1 MTYTKKTTI
10 TIPTQ
15 RWEAIGDWLIARF
28 LEMFGTD
35 ELITQYLD
43 SGRRLFDKVK
53 YTAVATWNVAWVLT
67 GIITIADYQEF
78 LDYLYD
84 NLPSKYRKIG
94 TAWKP
99 WFKNVMPIIDLGL
112 WPLTFEGA
120 ALHWKSVKN

>member
-35 ELITQYLD
+35 ELITQYLE
-43 SGRRLFDKVK
+43 SGRRQFDKMK
-53 YTAVATWNVAWVLT
+53 YTQIATWDVAWTLT
-67 GIITIADYQEF
+67 WVIAIADYQEF

-94 TAWKP
+94 TAGKP
-99 WFKNVMPIIDLGL
+99 WFKNVMPIIDLWMG
-112 WPLTFEGA
+112 PLTFEGA
-120 ALHWKSVKN
+120 ALHWADVKN